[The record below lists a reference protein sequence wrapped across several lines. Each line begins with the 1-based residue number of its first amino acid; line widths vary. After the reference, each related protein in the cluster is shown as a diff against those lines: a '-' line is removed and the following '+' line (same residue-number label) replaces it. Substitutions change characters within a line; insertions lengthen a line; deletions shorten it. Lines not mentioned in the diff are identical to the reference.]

1 MNCKHGV
8 KFCQICVEG
17 EIAELR
23 ALLERERVISGG
35 LREDRDGIVKN
46 WREVERELEK
56 ARARSD
62 RMAAGLRELYRTL
75 PAGEHL
81 GIVTGL
87 MSDWHP
93 WPETETVIATGAP
106 RLMGIEGAT
115 FEDVWS
121 DADAS
126 PTKKP

>member
-1 MNCKHGV
+1 MNCAHSEGV
-8 KFCQICVEG
+8 KFCQLCAE
-17 EIAELR
+17 AELYELR
-23 ALLERERVISGG
+23 TLLERERVISGG

-46 WREVERELEK
+46 WHETERELDK
-56 ARARSD
+56 LRARGE

-93 WPETETVIATGAP
+93 WPETKTVVAAVLP
-106 RLMGIEGAT
+106 
-115 FEDVWS
+115 
-121 DADAS
+121 
-126 PTKKP
+126 KKPWYQGPCPNHPDGPACKCIW